1 VFKKSSFHQSSRVFV
16 APRRIRCTVRTTGLM
31 RKRSLLLFVLLSTSP
46 LWGDN
51 IDAGAHFAI
60 GSNRNPSA
68 NWSVDA
74 GIYIDP
80 ALFPALTSFKLPS
93 IRTQTFD
100 IGIAF
105 DRVQH
110 RNGFTA
116 DLRWRVPILRCYG
129 WEFRCGGKR
138 FWVMGVPSIGKRWGQ
153 GGLSGYAAGQVQ
165 AVFDLSRD
173 LACCRLVLG
182 YRHRFPFNS
191 PLNHDNAITLELRT
205 FIGFIDRAPPH
216 PRPSPRNWR

>member
-1 VFKKSSFHQSSRVFV
+1 
-16 APRRIRCTVRTTGLM
+16 M
-31 RKRSLLLFVLLSTSP
+31 RKRSLLLFLLLFTAP

-51 IDAGAHFAI
+51 IDAGAHLAI
-60 GSNRNPSA
+60 GSNRNSSA
-68 NWSVDA
+68 NSSVDA
-74 GIYIDP
+74 GIYVDP
-80 ALFPALTSFKLPS
+80 ALFAVLTSSKLPS

-105 DRVQH
+105 DRVQQ

-116 DLRWRVPILRCYG
+116 DFRWRVPILRCYG

-138 FWVMGVPSIGKRWGQ
+138 FWLTGVPSVGKRWGK
-153 GGLSGYAAGQVQ
+153 GGLSGYAAGEVQ

-173 LACCRLVLG
+173 LACCRLAVG

-191 PLNHDNAITLELRT
+191 PLHDDNAVTFELRT

-216 PRPSPRNWR
+216 PRAPAPDWR